1 MGIFGEIRREFI
13 ARPDQAKGQMLY
25 KWPDTNIR
33 KMTQLT
39 VEQDELAVFF
49 RDGRVQGTVSP
60 GRSTL
65 DSSEIPFLGMLVDAA
80 SGGNLFK
87 TEIYFIST
95 REFPNLPFGGM
106 IDNVVDPETTLAIGL
121 RVFGE
126 YSLKVVEPQSLIL
139 NLVGTRNI
147 QTNDQITDW
156 MREQLLKVLRTDVV
170 THVVSQ
176 NWPILGIAA
185 HTEEI
190 EQETLQK
197 VQSYVASYGL
207 QIVRLGN
214 FTISIKE
221 EDEETL
227 KRYRKDAQYS
237 RLAGGFQQY
246 SVGEALQGVGE
257 GAAEGGGAGNPAV
270 LGIGLGLGGMV
281 TGAGQTVAAGGQ
293 VQVRCGKCGTL
304 NSENAKFCSNC
315 GQTLAPA
322 PAPAGA
328 VVACPSCGTQN
339 AATAKFC
346 ANCGTSLQAPAALT
360 CPKCGTESSPGTRFC
375 PNCGTN
381 LEEPSPAPTSTP
393 PPSQPPPP
401 GSPKFTGRAPGGIMR
416 PSRRGGRVV

>member
-13 ARPDQAKGQMLY
+13 ARPDQAKGQILY

-33 KMTQLT
+33 KLTQLT
-39 VEQDELAVFF
+39 VQQDELAVFF
-49 RDGRVQGTVSP
+49 RDGRVQGTISP
-60 GRSTL
+60 GRCTL

-80 SGGNLFK
+80 SGGNVFK

-126 YSLKVVEPQSLIL
+126 YSLKAIEPQSLIL
-139 NLVGTRNI
+139 NLVGTQNI
-147 QTNDQITDW
+147 QTNDQVTDW

-170 THVVSQ
+170 SHVVAQ

-221 EDEETL
+221 DDEETL

-257 GAAEGGGAGNPAV
+257 GAAQGGGAGNPAV

-304 NSENAKFCSNC
+304 NSENAKFCSSC
-315 GQTLAPA
+315 GQELAPA

-339 AATAKFC
+339 SATAKFC
-346 ANCGTSLQAPAALT
+346 SNCGTSLQAPAALT
-360 CPKCGTESSPGTRFC
+360 CPKCGTESPPGTRFC
-375 PNCGTN
+375 ANCGTN
-381 LEEPSPAPTSTP
+381 LEESASTP
-393 PPSQPPPP
+393 PSTPPSSPP
-401 GSPKFTGRAPGGIMR
+401 TA
-416 PSRRGGRVV
+416 

>member
-13 ARPDQAKGQMLY
+13 ARPDQAKGQILY

-33 KMTQLT
+33 KLTQLT

-87 TEIYFIST
+87 TEIYFVST

-139 NLVGTRNI
+139 NLVGTQNI
-147 QTNDQITDW
+147 QTNDQVTDW

-170 THVVSQ
+170 SHVVSQ

-190 EQETLQK
+190 ERETLQK
-197 VQSYVASYGL
+197 VQAHVASYGL
-207 QIVRLGN
+207 QIMRLGN

-221 EDEETL
+221 EDEDTL
-227 KRYRKDAQYS
+227 KRYRRDAQYS

-257 GAAEGGGAGNPAV
+257 GAAQGGGGSNPAV

-293 VQVRCGKCGTL
+293 VQVRCGNCGTL
-304 NSENAKFCSNC
+304 NAENAKFCSNC

-346 ANCGTSLQAPAALT
+346 SNCGTSLQAPATLR
-360 CPKCGTESSPGTRFC
+360 CSQCGTESPAGTKFC

-381 LEEPSPAPTSTP
+381 LSSPPSSGPASSGPSGSTP
-393 PPSQPPPP
+393 PSSAPPSSTPPQ
-401 GSPKFTGRAPGGIMR
+401 S
-416 PSRRGGRVV
+416 

>member
-1 MGIFGEIRREFI
+1 
-13 ARPDQAKGQMLY
+13 
-25 KWPDTNIR
+25 
-33 KMTQLT
+33 MTQLT
-39 VEQDELAVFF
+39 VQQDEQAVFF
-49 RDGRVQGTVSP
+49 RDGQVQGTVSP

-65 DSSEIPFLGMLVDAA
+65 DSSDIPFLGRLVDAA

-87 TEIYFIST
+87 TEIFFIPT
-95 REFPNLPFGGM
+95 REFPSLPFGGM

-126 YSLKVVEPQSLIL
+126 YSLKAVEPQSLIL

-207 QIVRLGN
+207 QIMRLGH
-214 FTISIKE
+214 FTISINE

-237 RLAGGFQQY
+237 RLAGRVQQY
-246 SVGEALQGVGE
+246 SGGEALQGVGE
-257 GAAEGGGAGNPAV
+257 GAAQGGGAGNPAI
-270 LGIGLGLGGMV
+270 LGIGLGLGQTV
-281 TGAGQTVAAGGQ
+281 AGAGQTAAAAPGQ
-293 VQVRCGKCGTL
+293 VQVRCG
-304 NSENAKFCSNC
+304 N
-315 GQTLAPA
+315 
-322 PAPAGA
+322 
-328 VVACPSCGTQN
+328 
-339 AATAKFC
+339 
-346 ANCGTSLQAPAALT
+346 
-360 CPKCGTESSPGTRFC
+360 
-375 PNCGTN
+375 
-381 LEEPSPAPTSTP
+381 
-393 PPSQPPPP
+393 
-401 GSPKFTGRAPGGIMR
+401 
-416 PSRRGGRVV
+416 

>member
-95 REFPNLPFGGM
+95 REFPSLPFGGM

-126 YSLKVVEPQSLIL
+126 YSLKAVEPQSLIL

-293 VQVRCGKCGTL
+293 VQVRCGNCGTL

-360 CPKCGTESSPGTRFC
+360 CPKCSTESPPGTRFC

-381 LEEPSPAPTSTP
+381 LEEPSAASPSTP
-393 PPSQPPPP
+393 PPSQPP
-401 GSPKFTGRAPGGIMR
+401 S
-416 PSRRGGRVV
+416 

>member
-1 MGIFGEIRREFI
+1 MGLFGEIRREFI
-13 ARPDQAKGQMLY
+13 ARPDQAKGQILY

-33 KMTQLT
+33 KLTQLT

-49 RDGRVQGTVSP
+49 RDGRVQGTIMP
-60 GRSTL
+60 GRVTL

-87 TEIYFIST
+87 TEIYFVST

-106 IDNVVDPETTLAIGL
+106 IDNVVDPETTLAVGL

-126 YSLKVVEPQSLIL
+126 YSLKAVEPQSLIL
-139 NLVGTRNI
+139 NLVGTQNI
-147 QTNDQITDW
+147 QTNDQVTDW

-170 THVVSQ
+170 SHVVSQ

-190 EQETLQK
+190 EKETLQK
-197 VQSYVASYGL
+197 VQGYIASYGL
-207 QIVRLGN
+207 QIMRLGN

-221 EDEETL
+221 EDEDTL
-227 KRYRKDAQYS
+227 KRYRRDAQYS

-246 SVGEALQGVGE
+246 SVGEALQGIGE
-257 GAAEGGGAGNPAV
+257 GAAQGGGASNPAV

-293 VQVRCGKCGTL
+293 VQVRCGNCGTL
-304 NSENAKFCSNC
+304 NAENAKFCSNC

-346 ANCGTSLQAPAALT
+346 SNCGASLQAPTKLT
-360 CPKCGTESSPGTRFC
+360 CPQCGTESAAGTKFC

-381 LEEPSPAPTSTP
+381 LASPPTE
-393 PPSQPPPP
+393 QPPTTPQP
-401 GSPKFTGRAPGGIMR
+401 GS
-416 PSRRGGRVV
+416 

>member
-1 MGIFGEIRREFI
+1 MGLFGEIRREFI
-13 ARPDQAKGQMLY
+13 ARPDQAKDQILY

-49 RDGRVQGTVSP
+49 RDGRVQGTISP
-60 GRSTL
+60 GRCTL

-106 IDNVVDPETTLAIGL
+106 IDNVVDPETTLAVGL

-126 YSLKVVEPQSLIL
+126 YSLKVIEPQSLIL
-139 NLVGTRNI
+139 NLVGTQNI

-170 THVVSQ
+170 SHVVSQ

-207 QIVRLGN
+207 QIMRLGN

-221 EDEETL
+221 EDEDTL
-227 KRYRKDAQYS
+227 KRYRRDVQYT

-257 GAAEGGGAGNPAV
+257 GAAKGGGEANPAV

-315 GQTLAPA
+315 GQTLSPA

-346 ANCGTSLQAPAALT
+346 SNCGTSLAAPVTLR
-360 CPKCGTESSPGTRFC
+360 CPQCGTESPAGTKFC
-375 PNCGTN
+375 PNCGSN
-381 LEEPSPAPTSTP
+381 LSTP
-393 PPSQPPPP
+393 AAGSNPPSSNPP
-401 GSPKFTGRAPGGIMR
+401 S
-416 PSRRGGRVV
+416 